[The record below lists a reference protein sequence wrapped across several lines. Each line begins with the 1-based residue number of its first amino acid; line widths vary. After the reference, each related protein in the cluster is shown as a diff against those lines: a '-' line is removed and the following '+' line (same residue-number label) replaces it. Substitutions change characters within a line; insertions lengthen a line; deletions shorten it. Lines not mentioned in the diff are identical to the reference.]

1 VLFFENKLRS
11 GWTIN
16 TGDGAGGGGAGY
28 AGYTDSEG
36 NEVVVMSESGTMVD
50 ATSTALFEKATE
62 DFDRSLSRMNYV
74 EFLSAVAN
82 GLASIE
88 AYIAQKA
95 YQYNVRNPDRP
106 LRDDNKNKVSFEDKV
121 KKWVP
126 QMAGERLNLGGT
138 NWAHFQR
145 LKKARDIEHTHSK
158 SPALHITFRELC
170 KLLNLFRS
178 GIAGMLLN
186 LHALFREKTPSI
198 IVKYAFHPVIK
209 LEYEPEPEI
218 VEEIVYPQSGAEP
231 SDYEGRDVRK
241 VRDYEHHFDSE
252 GTVGSCRLRVY
263 EREDRPVI
271 VATQRSQ
278 PQGAALNSVRSAANI
293 IAADLVKEGILAEAE
308 IGDEIR
314 EESAKRESVE
324 PIADVA
330 PFVFV
335 EEYLEP
341 ERQLAFLWFDSYWI
355 TSLMMNGTAQDQ
367 IGNSSRQDTNRE
379 EVEVLIA
386 ASLDE

>member
-1 VLFFENKLRS
+1 MLFLENKVRS
-11 GWTIN
+11 GWTLY
-16 TGDGAGGGGAGY
+16 TGDGAGGGGTGY
-28 AGYTDSEG
+28 ASYTDSEG

-62 DFDRSLSRMNYV
+62 DFDRSLSQMNYV

-88 AYIAQKA
+88 AYIARKA

-106 LRDDNKNKVSFEDKV
+106 LLDDNKNKVSFEDKV

-126 QMAGERLNLGGT
+126 QMADEKLNLGGT

-198 IVKYAFHPVIK
+198 IVKYAFHPEIK

-218 VEEIVYPQSGAEP
+218 AEEVVYPESGAEP
-231 SDYEGRDVRK
+231 SDHEGRGVRK
-241 VRDYEHHFDSE
+241 VRDYEHHFEND
-252 GTVGSCRLRVY
+252 GTKGSCRVRIY
-263 EREDRPVI
+263 EGEDRPVVI
-271 VATQRSQ
+271 ATQHRR
-278 PQGAALNSVRSAANI
+278 PQGAPLDSVLNSANI
-293 IAADLVKEGILAEAE
+293 IAADLVRDGILSETQISHE
-308 IGDEIR
+308 VR
-314 EESAKRESVE
+314 EKSVQDQSLE

-341 ERQLAFLWFDSYWI
+341 EHELAFIWFDSYSI
-355 TSLMMNGTAQDQ
+355 LSLVLNGETQDQ
-367 IGNSSRQDTNRE
+367 LGNPYRQDANRA